1 MRLSEEISK
10 LRPCTHHL
18 GLVVYSYM
26 KVLVLILVLVLV
38 SVFGPKFK
46 IECVDEWKGGKEN
59 QEVPYIG

>member
-26 KVLVLILVLVLV
+26 KVLVLILVLE